1 MDDYE
6 KIHQLHNVDFGRDI
20 GTYVKDAFTTG
31 VNSDIDIICNNVTF
45 KCHKVPNQS
54 FSQTL
59 DLIHNTLQVILM
71 MQCKQLRALV
81 TKDHDVLMI
90 PDIHEDSVKKLLTF
104 LYIGVLDVS
113 RKEVG
118 DFLGLIEQWGISP
131 EVTFQPKEKVN
142 NHQPKSHL
150 SEESH
155 KTKHCIENSFLN
167 QETLGLVTEV
177 TGKFQEQANP
187 SKVLDSFS
195 NLDKQDVDANEPNFT
210 FSLEAAFSEIDSCD
224 SNEDEKE
231 ETSSNEFSHIANEK
245 KKNSEKYSGD
255 KLDLECNHGFPLNLL
270 DHNMEN

>member
-20 GTYVKDAFTTG
+20 GTYVKDALTTG

-45 KCHKVPNQS
+45 KCHKV
-54 FSQTL
+54 
-59 DLIHNTLQVILM
+59 ILM
-71 MQCKQLRALV
+71 MQCKQLIALV

-90 PDIHEDSVKKLLTF
+90 PDIHKDSVKKLLTF

-231 ETSSNEFSHIANEK
+231 ETSSNEFSHIANEEK
-245 KKNSEKYSGD
+245 SSEKYSGD

>member
-20 GTYVKDAFTTG
+20 GTYVKDALTTG

-131 EVTFQPKEKVN
+131 EVTFQPKEKV
-142 NHQPKSHL
+142 
-150 SEESH
+150 
-155 KTKHCIENSFLN
+155 
-167 QETLGLVTEV
+167 
-177 TGKFQEQANP
+177 
-187 SKVLDSFS
+187 
-195 NLDKQDVDANEPNFT
+195 
-210 FSLEAAFSEIDSCD
+210 
-224 SNEDEKE
+224 
-231 ETSSNEFSHIANEK
+231 
-245 KKNSEKYSGD
+245 
-255 KLDLECNHGFPLNLL
+255 
-270 DHNMEN
+270 